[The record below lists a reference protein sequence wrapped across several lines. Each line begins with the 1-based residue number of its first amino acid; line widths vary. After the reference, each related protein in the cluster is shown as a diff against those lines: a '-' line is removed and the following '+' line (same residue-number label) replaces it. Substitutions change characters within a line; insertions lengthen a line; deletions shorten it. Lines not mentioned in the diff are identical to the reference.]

1 MEAIPERILEKDE
14 QTLLQKSFTN
24 LLTLWLPTSVMSASS
39 TPPILPGEMPPAEV
53 VSSFARFR
61 ESVADSLFFVS
72 RTFPKVLTLRSSPSA
87 WTGFRILLGVAGASL
102 VVLPLSLWNAWA
114 FAPVG
119 LVLFLLAVL
128 LPPLRQD
135 RGSAQAIE
143 QLGAYLVL
151 DGGNF
156 SPANNP
162 ASDSGSDPIC
172 NSRDNEFCAVNFYL
186 TATRVWALDSQ
197 LRPLV
202 VIPAGEI
209 SMATAFPSQS
219 DWILRLRWQ
228 ENSAEFVFDGLFA
241 ERRARLAEAGLRHL
255 IQQTEAP
262 RARAKAAGA

>member
-1 MEAIPERILEKDE
+1 
-14 QTLLQKSFTN
+14 
-24 LLTLWLPTSVMSASS
+24 MSASS
-39 TPPILPGEMPPAEV
+39 TPPILPGEIPPAEV
-53 VSSFARFR
+53 ASSFARFR
-61 ESVADSLFFVS
+61 DSVADALFFVS

-87 WTGFRILLGVAGASL
+87 WTAFRILLAISGAAL

-135 RGSAQAIE
+135 RGSAQAFE

-151 DGGNF
+151 DGGKF
-156 SPANNP
+156 SPASNS
-162 ASDSGSDPIC
+162 ATDSQGSDPIC
-172 NSRDNEFCAVNFYL
+172 NPRNNEFCAVNLYL
-186 TATRVWALDSQ
+186 APTRVWALDSQ
-197 LRPLV
+197 LRPLA

-228 ENSAEFVFDGLFA
+228 ENSAEFIFDGLFA

-255 IQQTEAP
+255 IQQSQQSRVP
-262 RARAKAAGA
+262 RTRVKAAGA

>member
-1 MEAIPERILEKDE
+1 
-14 QTLLQKSFTN
+14 
-24 LLTLWLPTSVMSASS
+24 MSASS
-39 TPPILPGEMPPAEV
+39 TPPIPPGEMPPAEV

-61 ESVADSLFFVS
+61 DSVADSLFFVS
-72 RTFPKVLTLRSSPSA
+72 RTFPKVLTLPSSPSA
-87 WTGFRILLGVAGASL
+87 WTAFRILLGIAGAAL

-156 SPANNP
+156 SPANNS
-162 ASDSGSDPIC
+162 ASDSASDPLC
-172 NSRDNEFCAVNFYL
+172 NPADHESCAVNFYL
-186 TATRVWALDSQ
+186 TPTRVWALDSQ
-197 LRPLV
+197 LRPLA

-209 SMATAFPSQS
+209 SMATAFPLQS
-219 DWILRLRWQ
+219 DWVLRLRWQ
-228 ENSAEFVFDGLFA
+228 ENSAEFIFDGLFA

-255 IQQTEAP
+255 IQQTEQSPA
-262 RARAKAAGA
+262 ARAKAAGA